1 MNVFKKAHL
10 SFNVVYLFH
19 LCCTVRRFVTFFYD
33 KQRFLYLFFEHFYI
47 LGSCNCTES
56 MCCFLLEFKRG
67 ISFQSNIPVEED
79 LVHNDFKRE
88 MLFYRQ
94 AQTAVLE
101 GLQRYRTVSIPI
113 IQLVFLYIRSG
124 YFFRHIPTSF
134 RFNFKWAR
142 YFFALLYIVADPD
155 SNVLIL

>member
-1 MNVFKKAHL
+1 
-10 SFNVVYLFH
+10 
-19 LCCTVRRFVTFFYD
+19 
-33 KQRFLYLFFEHFYI
+33 
-47 LGSCNCTES
+47 

-101 GLQRYRTVSIPI
+101 GLQRYRTASIPI
-113 IQLVFLYIRSG
+113 FSKAVISFDISQI
-124 YFFRHIPTSF
+124 SF
-134 RFNFKWAR
+134 RFNFKRAR

-155 SNVLIL
+155 PNVLIV